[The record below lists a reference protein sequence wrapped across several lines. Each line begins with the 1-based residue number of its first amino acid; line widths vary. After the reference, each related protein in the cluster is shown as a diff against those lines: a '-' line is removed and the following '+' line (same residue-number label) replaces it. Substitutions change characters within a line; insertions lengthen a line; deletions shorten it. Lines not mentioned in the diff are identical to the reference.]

1 MFYWENM
8 SHQCHTRFCHY
19 VTFWFR
25 GYLTSVL
32 CHVLLKRRY
41 VNLTCVYYCLIIKEL
56 NAKEFT
62 AHTILQL
69 RLQVVCYLCWSVYV
83 FKVIL
88 MSTHK
93 ICFYGELTKI
103 ILQLSSDTL
112 LICSSVEVRSLINA
126 CFIAASASFIHC
138 PDSKIHVPIVIVSKF
153 LLLAFV
159 AEQVGLGPTWSHNSQ
174 CRFYSWQ
181 GLSRS
186 RRTDKEGIWG

>member
-112 LICSSVEVRSLINA
+112 LICSSVEVRSQGSWLWSSVCGFRSAGGMILSNQNRTVLLRGHDHLHHLLE
-126 CFIAASASFIHC
+126 AS
-138 PDSKIHVPIVIVSKF
+138 
-153 LLLAFV
+153 
-159 AEQVGLGPTWSHNSQ
+159 
-174 CRFYSWQ
+174 SW
-181 GLSRS
+181 LS
-186 RRTDKEGIWG
+186 G